1 MPNYDEI
8 IQKSQE
14 NVNALSQKLKALD
27 KLYQDTI
34 ALPTVFDTKF
44 EAIAKTVS
52 DFVRL
57 FNEST
62 NKYVEVNNSLLTSR
76 MSQFSEKL
84 TTFNREIVRLS
95 NIDLTKQFTNS
106 QLTFIA
112 QTRKDLKVE
121 LDKFEEKSDDL
132 QLKIDSLNSEIE
144 RLVGTDLTNQFND
157 LQTAFIA
164 QTRKDLK
171 QELDK
176 FEEKSDDL
184 QAKNEALEIQVDRL
198 TKVDLDK
205 GFDKLQK
212 TLSDIFGSVNSINQT
227 LTVITQNFTGITQT
241 LGVLQA
247 SIDTH
252 HKETIQSL
260 GAFSESTAQ
269 HLIAQDKEAKSNYES
284 LESRINLLS
293 EQNELIRKEIKTNR
307 VIQLVGFGLTVA
319 ILVYIVVK
327 G

>member
-14 NVNALSQKLKALD
+14 NVNVLSQKLKALD
-27 KLYQDTI
+27 KLHQDTI
-34 ALPTVFDTKF
+34 ALRGSSDALPEKLRTQFD
-44 EAIAKTVS
+44 AIAKIIS
-52 DFVRL
+52 DFVSL

-95 NIDLTKQFTNS
+95 NI
-106 QLTFIA
+106 
-112 QTRKDLKVE
+112 
-121 LDKFEEKSDDL
+121 
-132 QLKIDSLNSEIE
+132 
-144 RLVGTDLTNQFND
+144 DLTNQFND

-212 TLSDIFGSVNSINQT
+212 TLSDIFGSVNAINQT
-227 LTVITQNFTGITQT
+227 LTVITQNFTGIAQT
-241 LGVLQA
+241 LGTLQA

-252 HKETIQSL
+252 HKETIQTLS
-260 GAFSESTAQ
+260 AFSESTAH
-269 HLIAQDKEAKSNYES
+269 HLIDQDTEAKSNYES
-284 LESRINLLS
+284 LDSRINLLS

-307 VIQLVGFGLTVA
+307 VIQLVGFALTVA

>member
-14 NVNALSQKLKALD
+14 NVNVLSQKLKALD

-52 DFVRL
+52 NFVRL

-106 QLTFIA
+106 QLAFIA

-132 QLKIDSLNSEIE
+132 QLKINSLNSEIE

-212 TLSDIFGSVNSINQT
+212 TLSDIFGSVNAINQT
-227 LTVITQNFTGITQT
+227 LTVITQNFTGIAQT
-241 LGVLQA
+241 LGTLQA

-252 HKETIQSL
+252 HKETIQTLS
-260 GAFSESTAQ
+260 AFSESTAQ
-269 HLIAQDKEAKSNYES
+269 HLIDQDKEAKNNYES
-284 LESRINLLS
+284 LDSRINLLS

-307 VIQLVGFGLTVA
+307 VIQLVGFALTVA